1 MIPVHRHSIFWK
13 EISKQHRYAARPAKA
28 GAYQGTTISGA
39 GRLWR
44 GPVVTR
50 AGCDA
55 GRLGRG
61 PVGTRAGCEAGRL
74 RRGPVMAW
82 TGCGADRL
90 WRGPVGRLVGAGF
103 SRPRARS
110 AGFPGYLTNRTS
122 GVL

>member
-13 EISKQHRYAARPAKA
+13 EISKQHRYAAPPAKA

-39 GRLWR
+39 DRLQR
-44 GPVVTR
+44 VPVVTR
-50 AGCDA
+50 AGCD
-55 GRLGRG
+55 
-61 PVGTRAGCEAGRL
+61 AGRL

-90 WRGPVGRLVGAGF
+90 DELEGAGF

-122 GVL
+122 G